1 MGIAT
6 ALIAALLGRFFYCLI
21 QATANIPRKA
31 LNNGERMN
39 SGGLQAWV
47 KPWVKLQSDDLDSSV
62 MMRLVVCYVVRRVWL
77 KYVLFCRAGQ
87 RSRMVMAVV

>member
-1 MGIAT
+1 
-6 ALIAALLGRFFYCLI
+6 
-21 QATANIPRKA
+21 
-31 LNNGERMN
+31 MN

-62 MMRLVVCYVVRRVWL
+62 MMRLVVCYVVGRVWL

-87 RSRMVMAVV
+87 RSPMVTAVA

>member
-47 KPWVKLQSDDLDSSV
+47 KLQSDDLDSSV
-62 MMRLVVCYVVRRVWL
+62 MMRIVDCYEVGRVWL
-77 KYVLFCRAGQ
+77 KYILFCRAGQ
-87 RSRMVMAVV
+87 RSRMVTAVV